1 MMTGDV
7 KVIARPG
14 IASGF
19 ALAGLPVTE
28 MAADAG
34 AGARVAA
41 LARATGTALL
51 LVEDTLLRL
60 LSDEDRIE
68 LAKRAVPIVVPFPA
82 PLWDTAPAEPAEYI
96 LALLQRA
103 IGYRVRLQ

>member
-1 MMTGDV
+1 MMRGV
-7 KVIARPG
+7 VRVVARPG

-28 MAADAG
+28 MPADRES
-34 AGARVAA
+34 GARVAA
-41 LARATGTALL
+41 LARDDRTALL
-51 LVEDTLLRL
+51 LVEDTLMRL
-60 LSDEDRIE
+60 VSDEDRLE
-68 LAKRAVPIVVPFPA
+68 LANHAVPIVVPFPA
-82 PLWDTAPAEPAEYI
+82 PIWDQPPGEPAEYI